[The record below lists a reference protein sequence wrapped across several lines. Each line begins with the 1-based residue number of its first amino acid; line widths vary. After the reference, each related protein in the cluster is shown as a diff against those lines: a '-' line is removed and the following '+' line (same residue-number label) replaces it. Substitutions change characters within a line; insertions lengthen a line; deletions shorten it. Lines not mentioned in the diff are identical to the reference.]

1 MRQPQNAK
9 RGRGRGRRGN
19 GNNHHNHVPNRNT
32 SYESNG
38 PDVKLRGNAQQLH
51 EKYMALAHDAASA
64 GERISAEAYTQFADH
79 YFRLHQAA
87 VGVAETKRQ
96 QDQAAAAVSAE
107 AAAGDADNGEAGA
120 GEVSSGDILSDG
132 NDADATPAV
141 VHDTADTADVKPARR
156 RGRQNGKS
164 AAAADDADVRHFD
177 PLAALDGGLD
187 GLDCWRILCPQIAT
201 LLADAGA
208 AFVEIGAGQG
218 KAVGRLGVANKL
230 CVAGSFADLSG
241 HERCLQFQKEI

>member
-19 GNNHHNHVPNRNT
+19 TSGNHNHVPNRNT

-51 EKYMALAHDAASA
+51 EKYMALAHDAATS

-96 QDQAAAAVSAE
+96 QEQA
-107 AAAGDADNGEAGA
+107 N
-120 GEVSSGDILSDG
+120 
-132 NDADATPAV
+132 AT
-141 VHDTADTADVKPARR
+141 
-156 RGRQNGKS
+156 
-164 AAAADDADVRHFD
+164 AADDTASGESRRYQEPAAENDE
-177 PLAALDGGLD
+177 AALQANGDD
-187 GLDCWRILCPQIAT
+187 VV
-201 LLADAGA
+201 ADSGDAAPAKRRSPRNDAVKNGA
-208 AFVEIGAGQG
+208 ANNSTAKNGSANNSTEDRKNPSPAQLAEAVQG
-218 KAVGRLGVANKL
+218 DQDN
-230 CVAGSFADLSG
+230 D
-241 HERCLQFQKEI
+241 QPT

>member
-51 EKYMALAHDAASA
+51 EKYMGLAHDAASA

-87 VGVAETKRQ
+87 VGFAETKRQ
-96 QDQAAAAVSAE
+96 QDQAAAAVAASDQAFDVTIVGTVSDETSSATDNSDDN
-107 AAAGDADNGEAGA
+107 ADIKDDAD
-120 GEVSSGDILSDG
+120 SP
-132 NDADATPAV
+132 ADAS
-141 VHDTADTADVKPARR
+141 ADAKPARG
-156 RGRQNGKS
+156 RGRSNGIIEASPDNAGDDASKPTAS
-164 AAAADDADVRHFD
+164 AVETLSPAQLAEAVQDKAAA
-177 PLAALDGGLD
+177 
-187 GLDCWRILCPQIAT
+187 
-201 LLADAGA
+201 
-208 AFVEIGAGQG
+208 
-218 KAVGRLGVANKL
+218 
-230 CVAGSFADLSG
+230 S
-241 HERCLQFQKEI
+241 

>member
-19 GNNHHNHVPNRNT
+19 GNNNHHNHVPNRNT

-38 PDVKLRGNAQQLH
+38 PDVKLRGNAQQQLH

-96 QDQAAAAVSAE
+96 QDLGRGGCYSRSASSGRCDDIRE
-107 AAAGDADNGEAGA
+107 AAYLVTHRPPTGDMRQITSDAAR
-120 GEVSSGDILSDG
+120 SSGSVIAADSVAAKASACDGGGQMANQLLPSD
-132 NDADATPAV
+132 DADAASKPPGSTPV
-141 VHDTADTADVKPARR
+141 TSTAC
-156 RGRQNGKS
+156 RG
-164 AAAADDADVRHFD
+164 
-177 PLAALDGGLD
+177 
-187 GLDCWRILCPQIAT
+187 C
-201 LLADAGA
+201 
-208 AFVEIGAGQG
+208 
-218 KAVGRLGVANKL
+218 
-230 CVAGSFADLSG
+230 SG
-241 HERCLQFQKEI
+241 

>member
-51 EKYMALAHDAASA
+51 EKYMGLAHDAASA

-87 VGVAETKRQ
+87 VGFAETKRQ
-96 QDQAAAAVSAE
+96 QDQAAAAV
-107 AAAGDADNGEAGA
+107 AASDQAFDGATSGTASDETSPVTDDADDNSDPKADSKADDKNGAKPARGRGRSNGESPASPDNA
-120 GEVSSGDILSDG
+120 G
-132 NDADATPAV
+132 NDAGD
-141 VHDTADTADVKPARR
+141 DTAKTAASAVETLSPA
-156 RGRQNGKS
+156 QLAEAVQDKV
-164 AAAADDADVRHFD
+164 AA
-177 PLAALDGGLD
+177 
-187 GLDCWRILCPQIAT
+187 
-201 LLADAGA
+201 
-208 AFVEIGAGQG
+208 
-218 KAVGRLGVANKL
+218 
-230 CVAGSFADLSG
+230 S
-241 HERCLQFQKEI
+241 